1 MKVFREVR
9 LKVNRIEVGD
19 RIKVK
24 FGKERHTATAIR
36 EDKDG
41 VLFLLDDC
49 LDKAYPMN
57 RDGGTEGGYLESD
70 LRETLNEYRD
80 MLPDKIKER
89 LVPDENGDELRLLS
103 LEEVFGLDSEYNET
117 AKDKQIPWM
126 RDRRKR
132 IATRK
137 GDEYEWWWLNNVVS
151 AAYFAGVADDGY
163 ASYDGASYAFGVRPA
178 FKIKNL

>member
-1 MKVFREVR
+1 
-9 LKVNRIEVGD
+9 
-19 RIKVK
+19 
-24 FGKERHTATAIR
+24 
-36 EDKDG
+36 
-41 VLFLLDDC
+41 
-49 LDKAYPMN
+49 
-57 RDGGTEGGYLESD
+57 
-70 LRETLNEYRD
+70 